1 MGKKSRLKQVAA
13 EERSQPRAPSVW
25 DKTWVR
31 VAAGLTVVALSAG
44 IAIGVV
50 TLLGGD
56 SLSEPEAARL
66 PAPTPSGPQ
75 PPAERSSVADLL
87 ESKGWGDMT
96 HEEREAAVS
105 EFVRAFHNVEFRTGN
120 VQVLATDVWRRDGQS
135 LASRVY
141 FESGESGP
149 DGKIFLYARTSFY
162 CDLPGGGFRAHRY
175 LKSPTE
181 TQYEAS
187 DPGSVP
193 RTFDDAVISA
203 NWSGPV
209 RDLGIEEIDGRRAR
223 GFELGFR
230 GGGDENPN
238 ARYWFDVE
246 TAQLVQRAEVVEKEE
261 NIEKLAFTLDYSILP
276 PIDISGAPEE
286 PPCVQDII
294 DRLQR

>member
-1 MGKKSRLKQVAA
+1 M
-13 EERSQPRAPSVW
+13 W

-31 VAAGLTVVALSAG
+31 VAAGAAVVALFAG

-56 SLSEPEAARL
+56 SLSEPEAAQL

-87 ESKGWGDMT
+87 ESKGWNDMT
-96 HEEREAAVS
+96 HEEREAAAS
-105 EFVRAFHNVEFRTGN
+105 EFVRAYHNAEFRTGN

-141 FESGESGP
+141 FESGEPGP
-149 DGKIFLYARTSFY
+149 DGETFLYARTTFY

-181 TQYEAS
+181 TQYELS
-187 DPGSVP
+187 DPGTVP
-193 RTFDDAVISA
+193 RTFDDAVIAA

-209 RDLGIEEIDGRRAR
+209 RDLGIEEIGGRQAR

-230 GGGDENPN
+230 GGGGDDTPS

-261 NIEKLAFTLDYSILP
+261 NIEKLAFTIDYSILP
-276 PIDISGAPEE
+276 PIDISGASEVPD
-286 PPCVQDII
+286 CVQDII
-294 DRLQR
+294 DRLQG